1 MKMKAGINLQALAVI
16 GLCATLAIEG
26 NRCFAQGQ
34 ASPGGGASGGAGPAV
49 GGVGGAT
56 GGISGGGISMGG
68 ISGGISGGG
77 VTNSMGVNGNMGLNS
92 GSGVTG
98 QTRGMNPGIA
108 PSSPNG
114 LYPSTLYPGGNP
126 PTRTPYALPRAR
138 DLRDPLGI
146 GRSPPGS
153 YRRGRAPR
161 PEDLGPVGR
170 ANVASTMENHDVW
183 KGVAYIS
190 RKGAYEDMVYRTR
203 RGSYRVNSGNT
214 PTQAGGP
221 LRRAGAL
228 GDRSIDGGGVPRTLR
243 RTTNRPVRDIGARR

>member
-1 MKMKAGINLQALAVI
+1 MKRKSIATMLAVI
-16 GLCATLAIEG
+16 GLCVALANG
-26 NRCFAQGQ
+26 GTNCLAQGQ

-77 VTNSMGVNGNMGLNS
+77 VTNGIGVNGNMGLNS

-98 QTRGMNPGIA
+98 QTGGMNPGIA
-108 PSSPNG
+108 PTSPSS
-114 LYPSTLYPGGNP
+114 LYPSTLYPNSS
-126 PTRTPYALPRAR
+126 PTTPTPYALPRGR
-138 DLRDPLGI
+138 NLRDPLGI
-146 GRSPPGS
+146 GSLPRARNNG
-153 YRRGRAPR
+153 RGRSPR

-170 ANVASTMENHDVW
+170 ANVATTMENHDVW
-183 KGVAYIS
+183 KGVAYIGH
-190 RKGAYEDMVYRTR
+190 KGAYEDMVYRTR
-203 RGSYRVNSGNT
+203 RGSYRVNSGNV

-228 GDRSIDGGGVPRTLR
+228 GDRSINRSGIPRTLR
-243 RTTNRPVRDIGARR
+243 RTTNRRVQDIGTR